1 MESFHI
7 QRRVPK
13 SHVNNAPSGIPIYCT
28 PSSIE
33 ICYGY
38 SMKKAHRTNPKSL
51 ANLIHQ
57 GRPLAVGEKKKEHT
71 VTVSQTGWEGT
82 QAILQSLG
90 CSSISELL
98 EKLGRKQLTVVDLE
112 TLEDLLDLKEATQ
125 AEAENQGASI
135 PWEQVKQEAGL

>member
-1 MESFHI
+1 
-7 QRRVPK
+7 
-13 SHVNNAPSGIPIYCT
+13 
-28 PSSIE
+28 
-33 ICYGY
+33 
-38 SMKKAHRTNPKSL
+38 MKKPYRTNLKSL
-51 ANLIHQ
+51 KNLIHQ
-57 GRPLAVGEKKKEHT
+57 GRPLAVGERKKEHT

-112 TLEDLLDLKEATQ
+112 ALEDLLDLKEAMQ
-125 AEAENQGASI
+125 AEAEPENQGASI